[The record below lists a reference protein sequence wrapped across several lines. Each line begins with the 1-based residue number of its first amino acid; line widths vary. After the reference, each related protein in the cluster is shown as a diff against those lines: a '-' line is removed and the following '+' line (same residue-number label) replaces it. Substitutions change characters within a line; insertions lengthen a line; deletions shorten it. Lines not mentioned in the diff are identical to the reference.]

1 MLRSFLVAICALGL
15 GCAASTPTPS
25 PPPSAAAPPAAKKE
39 AFVQSWKSLSL
50 STPVRFSAPT
60 KVGLDAVALLHP
72 AAAKLADATFSITL
86 VELSAA
92 MQKEMGLDEAGLLD
106 YVKTTFLG
114 TSLPATGHK
123 ERTILGRTSKGAL
136 LAQTIP
142 RPSRIEL
149 HLVPL
154 AGGARLA
161 LAFRHDEAMPAAEV
175 AAIVEGVCASLAA
188 RGR

>member
-1 MLRSFLVAICALGL
+1 M
-15 GCAASTPTPS
+15 
-25 PPPSAAAPPAAKKE
+25 
-39 AFVQSWKSLSL
+39 QSWKSLTF
-50 STPVRFSAPT
+50 STPVPFSAPA

-72 AAAKLADATFSITL
+72 ATATLADARFSITL

-114 TSLPATGHK
+114 ASQPPTGHK
-123 ERTILGRTSKGAL
+123 ERTILGRASKGAL

-142 RPSRIEL
+142 RPSRLEL
-149 HLVPL
+149 HLIPL
-154 AGGARLA
+154 EGGARLA
-161 LAFRHDEAMPAAEV
+161 LAFRHDESLPVAEV